1 MIFSLEKRPLL
12 FIAFALLL
20 ILTVHSGLAKAQESI
35 SEAPIIDSDSGFIFS
50 YSLLAPQ
57 PGPPTD
63 LTADDLPN
71 DKGRAVT
78 IAWGKASGDNSVFHT
93 VIGYLL
99 FRSPS
104 PDTGFVLLTRLPAGA
119 GGYSDSDTSL
129 VNGEDYYYKVASIY
143 ESDTLFAGVAGPA
156 VPKAQFFHSKR
167 IPVLLFMLIFTGT
180 ALYLISHSK
189 RGGKLYIRPIAGID
203 AVDEAI
209 GRATEMGRPILFVP
223 GLGEASRVATIAAF
237 TILARVARK
246 VAEYQTRIIV
256 PNYDPVVMTICQE
269 VVKEAY
275 ASAGRPEAY
284 DPKDVYF
291 VTQDQ
296 FPYTAS
302 VNGTMLRERPATNF
316 YMGMF
321 YAESLILAETG
332 FVAGSIQIAGTDQL
346 IQIPFFVAAC
356 DYTLMGEELYA
367 ASAYLS
373 KEPQQLGTLKAQDW
387 GKVLAIALMF
397 AGVIAYLFGN
407 GAGEAITTWV
417 RGG

>member
-1 MIFSLEKRPLL
+1 MIFRFEKRRL
-12 FIAFALLL
+12 IYI
-20 ILTVHSGLAKAQESI
+20 ILTLLPALMAPSGLVNAQESI
-35 SEAPIIDSDSGFIFS
+35 SEAPIIDPDSGFIFS

-63 LTADDLPN
+63 LTAGDLPN
-71 DKGRAVT
+71 DPGRAITV
-78 IAWGKASGDNSVFHT
+78 AWRMAPGDNSVFRT
-93 VIGYLL
+93 VLGYLV
-99 FRSPS
+99 FRSTS

-119 GGYSDSDTSL
+119 SGYSDSDTSL
-129 VNGEDYYYKVASIY
+129 VNGENYYYKSASIY
-143 ESDTLFAGVAGPA
+143 ESDTLFTGVAGPA
-156 VPKAQFFHSKR
+156 VPRAQFFHSR
-167 IPVLLFMLIFTGT
+167 RTLVLLFMLLFTGT
-180 ALYLISHSK
+180 AIYLISHSR
-189 RGGKLYIRPIAGID
+189 RGGRLYVRPIAGID

-237 TILARVARK
+237 TILGRVARK

-275 ASAGRPEAY
+275 TSAGRPEAF
-284 DPKDVYF
+284 DVKDVYF

-373 KEPQQLGTLKAQDW
+373 QEPEQLGTLKAQDW
-387 GKVLAIALMF
+387 GKVFAISLMIIG
-397 AGVIAYLFGN
+397 AIVYLISNVAGN
-407 GAGEAITTWV
+407 GLTTWV
-417 RGG
+417 QGG

>member
-1 MIFSLEKRPLL
+1 M
-12 FIAFALLL
+12 
-20 ILTVHSGLAKAQESI
+20 SI
-35 SEAPIIDSDSGFIFS
+35 KDSDSGFIFS

-63 LTADDLPN
+63 LTAGDLPN
-71 DKGRAVT
+71 DPGRAITV
-78 IAWGKASGDNSVFHT
+78 AWRKAPGDNSIFHA
-93 VIGYLL
+93 VLGYLL
-99 FRSPS
+99 FRSRS

-119 GGYSDSDTSL
+119 SGYSDSDTSL
-129 VNGEDYYYKVASIY
+129 VNGENYYYKVASIY
-143 ESDTLFAGVAGPA
+143 ESDTLFTGVAGPA

-167 IPVLLFMLIFTGT
+167 FPVLLFMLLFTGT

-189 RGGKLYIRPIAGID
+189 RGGMLYIRPIAGID

-275 ASAGRPEAY
+275 TSAGRPEAY
-284 DPKDVYF
+284 DAKDVYF

-373 KEPQQLGTLKAQDW
+373 QEPQQLGTLKAQDW
-387 GKVLAIALMF
+387 GKVLAIALMA

-407 GAGEAITTWV
+407 GAGEALTTWV
-417 RGG
+417 TGG

>member
-1 MIFSLEKRPLL
+1 MKDPELPGEF
-12 FIAFALLL
+12 
-20 ILTVHSGLAKAQESI
+20 V
-35 SEAPIIDSDSGFIFS
+35 FS
-50 YSLLAPQ
+50 YELLAPR
-57 PGPPTD
+57 PGPPANLRAED
-63 LTADDLPN
+63 QPN
-71 DKGRAVT
+71 DPG
-78 IAWGKASGDNSVFHT
+78 GKIDVFWQKAPGDNGIFRT
-93 VIGYLL
+93 VKGYLVY
-99 FRSPS
+99 RSEG
-104 PDTGFVLLTRLPAGA
+104 PDTGFVLVTRLPTG
-119 GGYSDSDTSL
+119 SDEFSDASL
-129 VNGEDYYYKVASIY
+129 QNGKEYYYKVASIY
-143 ESDTLFAGVAGPA
+143 AEDTLFAEETASAKPR
-156 VPKAQFFHSKR
+156 AQFFHTRR
-167 IPVLLFMLIFTGT
+167 ILTLLCMLMFSGA
-180 ALYLISHSK
+180 ALFLISHSK
-189 RGGKLYIRPIAGID
+189 RGASLYVRPIAGIN

-237 TILARVARK
+237 TILGRVARK

-275 ASAGRPEAY
+275 AAEGRPEAF
-284 DPKDVYF
+284 DQKDVYF

-302 VNGTMLRERPATNF
+302 VNGTMLREKPATNF

-332 FVAGSIQIAGTDQL
+332 FISGSIQIAGTDQL

-373 KEPQQLGTLKAQDW
+373 QEPQQLGTLKAQDW
-387 GKVLAIALMF
+387 GKVFAIALMVIGAVVYLISTA
-397 AGVIAYLFGN
+397 AGDRLTAWVI
-407 GAGEAITTWV
+407 
-417 RGG
+417 GG

>member
-1 MIFSLEKRPLL
+1 MKDPDLVTDYVFDYKS
-12 FIAFALLL
+12 
-20 ILTVHSGLAKAQESI
+20 
-35 SEAPIIDSDSGFIFS
+35 
-50 YSLLAPQ
+50 LAPQ
-57 PGPPTD
+57 PGAPSGLSASD
-63 LTADDLPN
+63 NPN
-71 DKGRAVT
+71 DEG
-78 IAWGKASGDNSVFHT
+78 GKINVNWRKAPGDNGIFNSVK
-93 VIGYLL
+93 GYIVY
-99 FRSPS
+99 RSQD
-104 PDTGFVLLTRLPAGA
+104 PDTGFARITRLPAGA
-119 GGYSDSDTSL
+119 DSYSDASL
-129 VNGEDYYYKVASIY
+129 ENGRQYFYRVAAVY
-143 ESDTLFAGVAGPA
+143 AEDTLMAQGTAGA
-156 VPKAQFFHSKR
+156 VPSSQFFHTKR
-167 IPVLLFMLIFTGT
+167 LLVLLFVFFFSATSIF
-180 ALYLISHSK
+180 LISHAKKGAS
-189 RGGKLYIRPIAGID
+189 LYVRPIAGIN

-237 TILARVARK
+237 TILGRVARK

-275 ASAGRPEAY
+275 AFAGRPEAF
-284 DPKDVYF
+284 DAKDVYF
-291 VTQDQ
+291 LTQDQ

-332 FVAGSIQIAGTDQL
+332 FVSGSIQIAGTDQL

-373 KEPQQLGTLKAQDW
+373 QEPQQLGTLKAQDW
-387 GKVLAIALMF
+387 GKVAAILIMLAGI
-397 AGVIAYLFGN
+397 ITYLFST
-407 GAGEAITTWV
+407 GAGNALVVWV
-417 RGG
+417 MGG

>member
-1 MIFSLEKRPLL
+1 MISELKRPRLIFTILILL
-12 FIAFALLL
+12 PAFA
-20 ILTVHSGLAKAQESI
+20 VHSGPVNARDTTSQPKK
-35 SEAPIIDSDSGFIFS
+35 PVTDSAFVFS

-63 LTADDLPN
+63 LTAGDLPN
-71 DKGRAVT
+71 DPGRAIT
-78 IAWGKASGDNSVFHT
+78 IAWGEAPGDNSVFRT
-93 VIGYLL
+93 VSGYLL
-99 FRSPS
+99 FRSTS

-129 VNGEDYYYKVASIY
+129 VNGEEYYYRVAAIY
-143 ESDTLFAGVAGPA
+143 ESDTLFAEVAGPA
-156 VPKAQFFHSKR
+156 VPGPQFFHSKR
-167 IPVLLFMLIFTGT
+167 ILVLLFMLIFSG
-180 ALYLISHSK
+180 AAIYLIGHSK
-189 RGGKLYIRPIAGID
+189 KGGRLYVRPIAGID

-237 TILARVARK
+237 TILGRVARK

-275 ASAGRPEAY
+275 SSAGRPDAF
-284 DPKDVYF
+284 DVKDVYF

-373 KEPQQLGTLKAQDW
+373 QEPQQLGTLKAQDW
-387 GKVLAIALMF
+387 GKVLAIALMV
-397 AGVIAYLFGN
+397 AGVIAYLFKN
-407 GAGEAITTWV
+407 GAGEALAAWV

>member
-1 MIFSLEKRPLL
+1 MIFSLGKGRLI
-12 FIAFALLL
+12 FIIFALSVA
-20 ILTVHSGLAKAQESI
+20 LTVHSGPVNAQDSI
-35 SEAPIIDSDSGFIFS
+35 SQLKTVVPDSGFVFS
-50 YSLLAPQ
+50 YSQLAPQ
-57 PGPPTD
+57 PGLPTD
-63 LTADDLPN
+63 LTASDLPN
-71 DKGRAVT
+71 DPGRA
-78 IAWGKASGDNSVFHT
+78 IAVGWGKAPGDNSVFRT
-93 VIGYLL
+93 VLGYLL
-99 FRSPS
+99 FRSRS

-119 GGYSDSDTSL
+119 SGYSDSDTSL
-129 VNGEDYYYKVASIY
+129 VNGEKYYYRVASIY
-143 ESDTLFAGVAGPA
+143 ESDTLFTEVAGPA
-156 VPKAQFFHSKR
+156 VPSAQFFHSKR
-167 IPVLLFMLIFTGT
+167 VLVLLFMLLFTG
-180 ALYLISHSK
+180 ASVYLISHSK
-189 RGGKLYIRPIAGID
+189 RGGRLYIRPIAGID

-237 TILARVARK
+237 TILGRVARK

-275 ASAGRPEAY
+275 ASAGRPEAF
-284 DPKDVYF
+284 DVKDVYF

-373 KEPQQLGTLKAQDW
+373 QEPQQLGTLKTQDW
-387 GKVLAIALMF
+387 GKVLAIALMV
-397 AGVIAYLFGN
+397 AGVITYLFRN
-407 GAGEAITTWV
+407 GAGEALTAWV
-417 RGG
+417 TGG